1 MSKSAIFVVSGFL
14 AFLLY
19 ALLLYGLLLERHN
32 KEAEKIL
39 LDLGKKNE
47 QIIDLNLEDLPSD
60 EKKDGKV
67 VEKVDEKKAEKVV
80 EKVEEKKDEKVVEKV
95 EEKKDEKVVEKN
107 ATDKEGDFIDPKE
120 QEESLE
126 NIFSSL
132 NDFQEKTDTNAQKD
146 EQKNEQEEEQR
157 RLKEQQRLRK
167 NQKNQEMLKGLQQN
181 LDQFAQKLES
191 VKNKTLDLQIPKQDG
206 VDEKAYQEWYAQIYQ
221 ILYKG
226 WKGVFYH
233 KASVSALIMI
243 TKDGEFDYTILSYS
257 DFKDYNKSVMTLL
270 NDLKKVDF
278 PPYPGGNMISIKVNF
293 TTKEEQ

>member
-47 QIIDLNLEDLPSD
+47 QVIDLNLEDVPSD
-60 EKKDGKV
+60 
-67 VEKVDEKKAEKVV
+67 
-80 EKVEEKKDEKVVEKV
+80 
-95 EEKKDEKVVEKN
+95 EKKDEKVVEKN
-107 ATDKEGDFIDPKE
+107 VTDKEGDFVDPKE

-132 NDFQEKTDTNAQKD
+132 NDFQEKTDTNAQKN

-257 DFKDYNKSVMTLL
+257 DFKDYNKSVITLL

-278 PPYPGGNMISIKVNF
+278 PPYPGGNMISIQVNF

>member
-47 QIIDLNLEDLPSD
+47 QVIDLNLEDVPSD
-60 EKKDGKV
+60 EKKD
-67 VEKVDEKKAEKVV
+67 EKAA
-80 EKVEEKKDEKVVEKV
+80 
-95 EEKKDEKVVEKN
+95 EKN

-126 NIFSSL
+126 DIFSSL
-132 NDFQEKTDTNAQKD
+132 NDFQEKTDKNAQKE

>member
-47 QIIDLNLEDLPSD
+47 QVIDLNLEDLPSD
-60 EKKDGKV
+60 EKKD
-67 VEKVDEKKAEKVV
+67 EKIAEKA
-80 EKVEEKKDEKVVEKV
+80 

-126 NIFSSL
+126 DIFSSL
-132 NDFQEKTDTNAQKD
+132 NDFQEKTDANAQKD

-167 NQKNQEMLKGLQQN
+167 NQKNQEMLKDLQQN

-270 NDLKKVDF
+270 DDLKKVDF
-278 PPYPGGNMISIKVNF
+278 PPYPGGSMISIKVNF

>member
-19 ALLLYGLLLERHN
+19 ALLLCGLLLERHN
-32 KEAEKIL
+32 EEAEKIL

-47 QIIDLNLEDLPSD
+47 QIIDLNLEDLPND
-60 EKKDGKV
+60 EKKE
-67 VEKVDEKKAEKVV
+67 EKVA
-80 EKVEEKKDEKVVEKV
+80 EKV

>member
-1 MSKSAIFVVSGFL
+1 MSKSTIFVVSGFL

-47 QIIDLNLEDLPSD
+47 QVIDLNLEDVPSD
-60 EKKDGKV
+60 
-67 VEKVDEKKAEKVV
+67 
-80 EKVEEKKDEKVVEKV
+80 
-95 EEKKDEKVVEKN
+95 EKKDEKVVEKN

-126 NIFSSL
+126 DIFSSL
-132 NDFQEKTDTNAQKD
+132 NDFQEKTDANAQKD
-146 EQKNEQEEEQR
+146 DQKNEQEEEQR

-278 PPYPGGNMISIKVNF
+278 PPYPGGSMISIQVNF

>member
-47 QIIDLNLEDLPSD
+47 QVIDLNLEDLPND
-60 EKKDGKV
+60 
-67 VEKVDEKKAEKVV
+67 
-80 EKVEEKKDEKVVEKV
+80 
-95 EEKKDEKVVEKN
+95 EKKDEKVVEKN

-257 DFKDYNKSVMTLL
+257 DFKDYNNSVITLL
-270 NDLKKVDF
+270 DDLKKVDF
-278 PPYPGGNMISIKVNF
+278 PPYPGGSMISIQVNF

>member
-19 ALLLYGLLLERHN
+19 ALLLYGLLLEKHN

-47 QIIDLNLEDLPSD
+47 QVIDLNLEDLPSD
-60 EKKDGKV
+60 
-67 VEKVDEKKAEKVV
+67 
-80 EKVEEKKDEKVVEKV
+80 
-95 EEKKDEKVVEKN
+95 EKKDEKVVEKN

-146 EQKNEQEEEQR
+146 EQKNEQEGEQR

-206 VDEKAYQEWYAQIYQ
+206 VDDKAYQEWYAQIYQ

-226 WKGVFYH
+226 WRGVFYH

-257 DFKDYNKSVMTLL
+257 DFKDYNNSVITLL

-278 PPYPGGNMISIKVNF
+278 PPYPGGNMVSIKVNF

>member
-1 MSKSAIFVVSGFL
+1 MSKSAIFVLSGFL

-32 KEAEKIL
+32 EEAEKIL
-39 LDLGKKNE
+39 LGLNKKDE
-47 QIIDLNLEDLPSD
+47 QAIDLNLEDLPS
-60 EKKDGKV
+60 EKKNEKI
-67 VEKVDEKKAEKVV
+67 EKVTEKQ
-80 EKVEEKKDEKVVEKV
+80 
-95 EEKKDEKVVEKN
+95 
-107 ATDKEGDFIDPKE
+107 GDFLEPKE
-120 QEESLE
+120 EPKEEPEESLE
-126 NIFSSL
+126 DIFSSL
-132 NDFQEKTDTNAQKD
+132 NDFQEKTDKNVQKD
-146 EQKNEQEEEQR
+146 EQKNKQEEEQR
-157 RLKEQQRLRK
+157 RLREQQRLK
-167 NQKNQEMLKGLQQN
+167 QNQENQEMLKGLQQN
-181 LDQFAQKLES
+181 LNQFAQKLES
-191 VKNKTLDLQIPKQDG
+191 VKNKTLDLQVPKQDG

-226 WKGVFYH
+226 WRGVFYH

-270 NDLKKVDF
+270 DDLKKVDF

>member
-19 ALLLYGLLLERHN
+19 ALLLYGLLLEKHN

-47 QIIDLNLEDLPSD
+47 QVIDLNLEDLPS
-60 EKKDGKV
+60 
-67 VEKVDEKKAEKVV
+67 
-80 EKVEEKKDEKVVEKV
+80 

-157 RLKEQQRLRK
+157 RLKEQQRLK
-167 NQKNQEMLKGLQQN
+167 QNQKNQEMLKGLQQN

-191 VKNKTLDLQIPKQDG
+191 VKSKTLDLQIPKQDG

-257 DFKDYNKSVMTLL
+257 DFKDYNNSVITLL

-278 PPYPGGNMISIKVNF
+278 PPYPGGNMISIQVNF

>member
-47 QIIDLNLEDLPSD
+47 QVIDLNLEDVPSD
-60 EKKDGKV
+60 EKKD
-67 VEKVDEKKAEKVV
+67 EKIAEKA
-80 EKVEEKKDEKVVEKV
+80 EEKKDEKA
-95 EEKKDEKVVEKN
+95 VEKN

-278 PPYPGGNMISIKVNF
+278 PPYPGGNMISIQVNF

>member
-19 ALLLYGLLLERHN
+19 VLLLYGLLLERHN

-39 LDLGKKNE
+39 LDLDKKNE
-47 QIIDLNLEDLPSD
+47 QVIDLNLEDLPSD
-60 EKKDGKV
+60 
-67 VEKVDEKKAEKVV
+67 
-80 EKVEEKKDEKVVEKV
+80 
-95 EEKKDEKVVEKN
+95 EKKDEKVVEKN

-126 NIFSSL
+126 DIFSSL
-132 NDFQEKTDTNAQKD
+132 NDFQEKTDANAQKD

-157 RLKEQQRLRK
+157 RLKEQQRLK
-167 NQKNQEMLKGLQQN
+167 QNQKNQEMLKGLQQN

>member
-32 KEAEKIL
+32 EEAEKIL

-47 QIIDLNLEDLPSD
+47 QVIDLNLEDLPSD
-60 EKKDGKV
+60 EKKD
-67 VEKVDEKKAEKVV
+67 
-80 EKVEEKKDEKVVEKV
+80 EKVEEKKDEKVA
-95 EEKKDEKVVEKN
+95 EKKDEKVAEKN

>member
-60 EKKDGKV
+60 EKKD
-67 VEKVDEKKAEKVV
+67 
-80 EKVEEKKDEKVVEKV
+80 
-95 EEKKDEKVVEKN
+95 EKVVEKN
-107 ATDKEGDFIDPKE
+107 VTDKEGDFIDPKE

-233 KASVSALIMI
+233 KASVSVLIMI

>member
-1 MSKSAIFVVSGFL
+1 MSKSAIFVISGFL

-19 ALLLYGLLLERHN
+19 ALLLCGLLLERHN

-60 EKKDGKV
+60 EKKE
-67 VEKVDEKKAEKVV
+67 EKVA
-80 EKVEEKKDEKVVEKV
+80 EKV

-126 NIFSSL
+126 DIFSSL
-132 NDFQEKTDTNAQKD
+132 NDFQEKTDANAQKD
-146 EQKNEQEEEQR
+146 EQKNEQEEEQKNEQEEEQR

>member
-47 QIIDLNLEDLPSD
+47 QVIDLNLEDFPSD
-60 EKKDGKV
+60 EKKD
-67 VEKVDEKKAEKVV
+67 EKIA
-80 EKVEEKKDEKVVEKV
+80 
-95 EEKKDEKVVEKN
+95 EKN

-132 NDFQEKTDTNAQKD
+132 NDFQEKTDTNAQKN

-157 RLKEQQRLRK
+157 RLKEQQRLK
-167 NQKNQEMLKGLQQN
+167 QNQKNQEMLKGLQQN
-181 LDQFAQKLES
+181 LNQFAQKLES

-278 PPYPGGNMISIKVNF
+278 PPYPGGNMISIQVNF

>member
-47 QIIDLNLEDLPSD
+47 QVIDLNLEDLPSD
-60 EKKDGKV
+60 EKKD
-67 VEKVDEKKAEKVV
+67 EKVA
-80 EKVEEKKDEKVVEKV
+80 
-95 EEKKDEKVVEKN
+95 EKN

-126 NIFSSL
+126 DIFSSL

-146 EQKNEQEEEQR
+146 DQKNEQEEEQR

-243 TKDGEFDYTILSYS
+243 TKDGEFDYTIISYS
-257 DFKDYNKSVMTLL
+257 DFKDYNKSVMNLL

-278 PPYPGGNMISIKVNF
+278 PPYPGGSMISIQVNF

>member
-1 MSKSAIFVVSGFL
+1 MSKSTIFVVSGFL

-19 ALLLYGLLLERHN
+19 ALLLYGLLLEKHN

-47 QIIDLNLEDLPSD
+47 QVIDLNLEDLPSD
-60 EKKDGKV
+60 EKKD
-67 VEKVDEKKAEKVV
+67 EKIAEKA
-80 EKVEEKKDEKVVEKV
+80 EEKKDEKIAEKA

-126 NIFSSL
+126 DIFSSL

-146 EQKNEQEEEQR
+146 DQKNEQEEQR

-278 PPYPGGNMISIKVNF
+278 PPYPGGNMISIQVNF

>member
-19 ALLLYGLLLERHN
+19 ALLLYGLLLEKHN

-47 QIIDLNLEDLPSD
+47 QVIDLNLEDLPSD
-60 EKKDGKV
+60 EKKD
-67 VEKVDEKKAEKVV
+67 EKVA
-80 EKVEEKKDEKVVEKV
+80 EKVEEKKDEKA
-95 EEKKDEKVVEKN
+95 VEKN

-132 NDFQEKTDTNAQKD
+132 NDFQEKTDANAQKD

-157 RLKEQQRLRK
+157 RLKEQQRLK
-167 NQKNQEMLKGLQQN
+167 QNQKNQEMLKGLQQN

-191 VKNKTLDLQIPKQDG
+191 VKNKNLDLQIPKQDG

-278 PPYPGGNMISIKVNF
+278 PPYPGGNMISIQVNF

>member
-32 KEAEKIL
+32 EEAEKIL

-60 EKKDGKV
+60 EKKDEKA
-67 VEKVDEKKAEKVV
+67 VEKI
-80 EKVEEKKDEKVVEKV
+80 EEKKDEK
-95 EEKKDEKVVEKN
+95 KDEKAVEKN

>member
-60 EKKDGKV
+60 EKK
-67 VEKVDEKKAEKVV
+67 A
-80 EKVEEKKDEKVVEKV
+80 EKVVEKV

-278 PPYPGGNMISIKVNF
+278 PPYPGGNMISIQVNF

>member
-32 KEAEKIL
+32 EEAEKIL

-60 EKKDGKV
+60 EKKD
-67 VEKVDEKKAEKVV
+67 EKAA
-80 EKVEEKKDEKVVEKV
+80 EKV

-191 VKNKTLDLQIPKQDG
+191 VKNKTLDLQVPKQDG

-278 PPYPGGNMISIKVNF
+278 PPYPGGNMIYIKVNF

>member
-1 MSKSAIFVVSGFL
+1 MSKNAIFVVSGFL

-47 QIIDLNLEDLPSD
+47 QVIDLNLEDLPS
-60 EKKDGKV
+60 
-67 VEKVDEKKAEKVV
+67 
-80 EKVEEKKDEKVVEKV
+80 EEKKDEKAVEKA

-278 PPYPGGNMISIKVNF
+278 PPYPGGSMISIQVNF

>member
-32 KEAEKIL
+32 EEAEKIL

-47 QIIDLNLEDLPSD
+47 QVIDLNLEDLPSD
-60 EKKDGKV
+60 EKKD
-67 VEKVDEKKAEKVV
+67 EKI
-80 EKVEEKKDEKVVEKV
+80 
-95 EEKKDEKVVEKN
+95 VEKN

-126 NIFSSL
+126 NIFYSL

>member
-1 MSKSAIFVVSGFL
+1 MSKSTIFVVSGFL

-47 QIIDLNLEDLPSD
+47 QVIDLNLEDLPSD
-60 EKKDGKV
+60 EK
-67 VEKVDEKKAEKVV
+67 AV
-80 EKVEEKKDEKVVEKV
+80 EKVEEKKDEKVA
-95 EEKKDEKVVEKN
+95 EKN
-107 ATDKEGDFIDPKE
+107 ATDKEGDFVDPKE

-132 NDFQEKTDTNAQKD
+132 NDFQEKTDTNA
-146 EQKNEQEEEQR
+146 QKNEQEEEQR

-233 KASVSALIMI
+233 KASVSVLIMI

-278 PPYPGGNMISIKVNF
+278 PPYPGGSMISIQVNF

>member
-19 ALLLYGLLLERHN
+19 ALLLYGLLLEKHN

-47 QIIDLNLEDLPSD
+47 QVIDLNLEDLPSD
-60 EKKDGKV
+60 EKKD
-67 VEKVDEKKAEKVV
+67 EKIAEKA
-80 EKVEEKKDEKVVEKV
+80 

-126 NIFSSL
+126 DIFSSL
-132 NDFQEKTDTNAQKD
+132 NDFQEKTDANAQKD

-157 RLKEQQRLRK
+157 RLKEQQRLK
-167 NQKNQEMLKGLQQN
+167 QNQKNQEMLKGLQQN

-278 PPYPGGNMISIKVNF
+278 PPYPGGNMISIQVNF
-293 TTKEEQ
+293 TTKEGQ

>member
-47 QIIDLNLEDLPSD
+47 QVIDLNLEDLPSE
-60 EKKDGKV
+60 EKKD
-67 VEKVDEKKAEKVV
+67 EKAT
-80 EKVEEKKDEKVVEKV
+80 EKVEEKKDEKA
-95 EEKKDEKVVEKN
+95 VEKN

-126 NIFSSL
+126 DIFSSL

-146 EQKNEQEEEQR
+146 EQKDEQEEEQR
-157 RLKEQQRLRK
+157 RLKEQQRLK
-167 NQKNQEMLKGLQQN
+167 QNQKNQEMLKGLQQN

-278 PPYPGGNMISIKVNF
+278 PPYPGGNMISIQVNF

>member
-32 KEAEKIL
+32 KEVEKIL

-47 QIIDLNLEDLPSD
+47 QAIDLNLEDVPSD
-60 EKKDGKV
+60 
-67 VEKVDEKKAEKVV
+67 
-80 EKVEEKKDEKVVEKV
+80 
-95 EEKKDEKVVEKN
+95 EKKDEKVVEKN
-107 ATDKEGDFIDPKE
+107 ATNKEGDFIDPKE

-146 EQKNEQEEEQR
+146 DQKNEQEEEQR

-181 LDQFAQKLES
+181 LNQFAQKLES

-278 PPYPGGNMISIKVNF
+278 PPYPGGNMISIQVNF

>member
-47 QIIDLNLEDLPSD
+47 QVIDLNLEDLPSD
-60 EKKDGKV
+60 EKKD
-67 VEKVDEKKAEKVV
+67 EKIAEKA
-80 EKVEEKKDEKVVEKV
+80 EEKKDEKA
-95 EEKKDEKVVEKN
+95 VEKN

-126 NIFSSL
+126 DIFSSL

-278 PPYPGGNMISIKVNF
+278 PPYPGGNMVSIQVNF

>member
-47 QIIDLNLEDLPSD
+47 QVIDLNLEDLPS
-60 EKKDGKV
+60 
-67 VEKVDEKKAEKVV
+67 
-80 EKVEEKKDEKVVEKV
+80 EEKKDEKAAEKV

-126 NIFSSL
+126 DIFSSL
-132 NDFQEKTDTNAQKD
+132 NDFQEKTDTNAQKE

-157 RLKEQQRLRK
+157 RLKEQQRLK
-167 NQKNQEMLKGLQQN
+167 QNQKNQEMLKGLQQN

-278 PPYPGGNMISIKVNF
+278 PPYPGGNMISIQVNF

>member
-19 ALLLYGLLLERHN
+19 ALLLYGLLLEKHN

-47 QIIDLNLEDLPSD
+47 QVIDLNLEDLPS
-60 EKKDGKV
+60 
-67 VEKVDEKKAEKVV
+67 
-80 EKVEEKKDEKVVEKV
+80 EEKKDEKTAEKA

-132 NDFQEKTDTNAQKD
+132 NDFQEKIDTNAQKE

-278 PPYPGGNMISIKVNF
+278 PPYPGGNMISIQVNF

>member
-19 ALLLYGLLLERHN
+19 ALLLYGLLLEKHN

-60 EKKDGKV
+60 
-67 VEKVDEKKAEKVV
+67 
-80 EKVEEKKDEKVVEKV
+80 
-95 EEKKDEKVVEKN
+95 EKKDEKVVEKN

-132 NDFQEKTDTNAQKD
+132 NDFQEKTDANAQKD

-157 RLKEQQRLRK
+157 RLKEQQRLK
-167 NQKNQEMLKGLQQN
+167 QNQKNQEMLKGLQQN

-233 KASVSALIMI
+233 KASVRALIMI

-270 NDLKKVDF
+270 DDLKKVDF

-293 TTKEEQ
+293 TTKEE

>member
-19 ALLLYGLLLERHN
+19 ALLLCGLLLERHN
-32 KEAEKIL
+32 EEAEKIL

-60 EKKDGKV
+60 EKK
-67 VEKVDEKKAEKVV
+67 E
-80 EKVEEKKDEKVVEKV
+80 
-95 EEKKDEKVVEKN
+95 EKVVEKN

-132 NDFQEKTDTNAQKD
+132 NDFQEKTDTNAQKN
-146 EQKNEQEEEQR
+146 EQKNEQEEQR

-181 LDQFAQKLES
+181 LNQFAQKLES

-233 KASVSALIMI
+233 KASVSVLIMI

>member
-39 LDLGKKNE
+39 LDLGKKSE
-47 QIIDLNLEDLPSD
+47 QVIDLNLEDVPSD
-60 EKKDGKV
+60 EKKD
-67 VEKVDEKKAEKVV
+67 EKIAEKA
-80 EKVEEKKDEKVVEKV
+80 

-126 NIFSSL
+126 DIFSSL

-157 RLKEQQRLRK
+157 HLKEQQRLRK

-278 PPYPGGNMISIKVNF
+278 PPYPGGSMISIQVNF

>member
-39 LDLGKKNE
+39 LDLNKKDE
-47 QIIDLNLEDLPSD
+47 QAIDLNLEDLPS
-60 EKKDGKV
+60 EKKNEKI
-67 VEKVDEKKAEKVV
+67 EKVTEKQ
-80 EKVEEKKDEKVVEKV
+80 
-95 EEKKDEKVVEKN
+95 
-107 ATDKEGDFIDPKE
+107 GDFLEPKE
-120 QEESLE
+120 EPKEEPEESLE
-126 NIFSSL
+126 DIFSSL
-132 NDFQEKTDTNAQKD
+132 NDFQEKTDKNAQKD
-146 EQKNEQEEEQR
+146 EQKNKQEEEQR
-157 RLKEQQRLRK
+157 RLREQQRLK
-167 NQKNQEMLKGLQQN
+167 QNQENQEMLKGLQQN
-181 LDQFAQKLES
+181 LNQFTQKLES
-191 VKNKTLDLQIPKQDG
+191 VKNKTLDLQVPKQDG

-226 WKGVFYH
+226 WRGVFYH
-233 KASVSALIMI
+233 KASVSVLIMI
-243 TKDGEFDYTILSYS
+243 AKDGEFDYTILSYS

-270 NDLKKVDF
+270 DDLKKVDF

>member
-60 EKKDGKV
+60 
-67 VEKVDEKKAEKVV
+67 
-80 EKVEEKKDEKVVEKV
+80 EKKDEKVVEKV

-243 TKDGEFDYTILSYS
+243 TKDGEFDYTIISYS

>member
-47 QIIDLNLEDLPSD
+47 QVIDLNLEDVPSD
-60 EKKDGKV
+60 EKKD
-67 VEKVDEKKAEKVV
+67 EKIAEKA
-80 EKVEEKKDEKVVEKV
+80 

-126 NIFSSL
+126 DIFSSL

-146 EQKNEQEEEQR
+146 DQKNEQEEEQR
-157 RLKEQQRLRK
+157 RLKEQQRLK
-167 NQKNQEMLKGLQQN
+167 QNQKNQEMLKGLQQN

-278 PPYPGGNMISIKVNF
+278 PPYPGGSMISIQVNF

>member
-1 MSKSAIFVVSGFL
+1 MSKSAIFVISGFL

-47 QIIDLNLEDLPSD
+47 QIIDLNLEDVPSD
-60 EKKDGKV
+60 EKKD
-67 VEKVDEKKAEKVV
+67 EKAV
-80 EKVEEKKDEKVVEKV
+80 EKVEEKKDEKA
-95 EEKKDEKVVEKN
+95 VEKN

-257 DFKDYNKSVMTLL
+257 DFKDYNNSVITLL

-278 PPYPGGNMISIKVNF
+278 PPYPGGNMISIQVNF

>member
-47 QIIDLNLEDLPSD
+47 QVIDLNLEDLPS
-60 EKKDGKV
+60 
-67 VEKVDEKKAEKVV
+67 
-80 EKVEEKKDEKVVEKV
+80 EEKKDEKVVEKV

-126 NIFSSL
+126 DIFSSL
-132 NDFQEKTDTNAQKD
+132 NDFQEKTDANAQKD

-157 RLKEQQRLRK
+157 RLKEQQRLK
-167 NQKNQEMLKGLQQN
+167 QNQKNQEMLKGLQQN

-278 PPYPGGNMISIKVNF
+278 PPYPGGNMISIQVNF

>member
-60 EKKDGKV
+60 EKKD
-67 VEKVDEKKAEKVV
+67 EKVAEKA
-80 EKVEEKKDEKVVEKV
+80 

-107 ATDKEGDFIDPKE
+107 ATNKEGDFIDPKE

-278 PPYPGGNMISIKVNF
+278 PPYPGGNMISIQVNF

>member
-47 QIIDLNLEDLPSD
+47 QVIDLNLEDLPSD
-60 EKKDGKV
+60 
-67 VEKVDEKKAEKVV
+67 
-80 EKVEEKKDEKVVEKV
+80 
-95 EEKKDEKVVEKN
+95 EKKDEKVVEKN

-146 EQKNEQEEEQR
+146 EQKNEQEEQR
-157 RLKEQQRLRK
+157 RLKERQRLRK
-167 NQKNQEMLKGLQQN
+167 NQENQEMLKGLQQN

-233 KASVSALIMI
+233 KASVSVLIMI